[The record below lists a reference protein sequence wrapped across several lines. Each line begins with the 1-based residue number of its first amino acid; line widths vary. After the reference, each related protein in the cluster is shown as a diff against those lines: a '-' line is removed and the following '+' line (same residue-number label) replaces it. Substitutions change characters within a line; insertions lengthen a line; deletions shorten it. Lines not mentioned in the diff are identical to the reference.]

1 MNDRLSRLWATK
13 TRDDEWWSSFVTA
26 PLAVLV
32 NYFVV
37 DTTWLTPN
45 RITLASFVV
54 ALVATALIVVGDT
67 ANFIVAALLIQLSH
81 ILDCMDGQMAR
92 YRNSSSA
99 SGSYFDRATDQIQ
112 VSLWFGAIAYAAYQ
126 QSLDVLPA
134 FLAFVGVAGYSLRG
148 YTKYVAIHTE
158 MYRDANYLVRVAE
171 DISAHDH
178 DQQARAS
185 VRLWEELAWFITEQR
200 KFFHF
205 NEGVFVF
212 MLSLALLLNELE
224 ALLWVFA
231 ASQLYYG
238 LLRTWQHGRN
248 VHLMRLDQVR
258 K

>member
-13 TRDDEWWSSFVTA
+13 TRNDEWWSSFVTA

-32 NYFVV
+32 NYLVV
-37 DTTWLTPN
+37 DIRWLTPN
-45 RITLASFVV
+45 LITFASFVTALAAA
-54 ALVATALIVVGDT
+54 ALVVAGGTE
-67 ANFIVAALLIQLSH
+67 NFVVAALLIQLSH
-81 ILDCMDGQMAR
+81 IFDCMDGQMAR

-112 VSLWFGAIAYAAYQ
+112 VALWFGAIAYAAHK
-126 QSLDVLPA
+126 QSSDVLPV

-148 YTKYVAIHTE
+148 YTKYIAIHTE
-158 MYRDANYLVRVAE
+158 MSRDANYLARMSE
-171 DISAHDH
+171 DASALD
-178 DQQARAS
+178 S
-185 VRLWEELAWFITEQR
+185 VEQVPPGSRYWEELTWLVREQR

-212 MLSLALLLNELE
+212 MLSLALLLNQLE
-224 ALLWVFA
+224 PLLWVFA

-248 VHLMRLDQVR
+248 IHLARQAPIR

>member
-37 DTTWLTPN
+37 DARWLTPT
-45 RITLASFVV
+45 RITLASFVI
-54 ALVATALIVVGDT
+54 ALVATALIIAGGS
-67 ANFIVAALLIQLSH
+67 ANFVVAALLIQLSH

-99 SGSYFDRATDQIQ
+99 FGSYFDRATDQMQ
-112 VSLWFGAIAYAAYQ
+112 VSLWFGAIAYAAYK
-126 QSLDVLPA
+126 QSSDVLPV
-134 FLAFVGVAGYSLRG
+134 FLALVGVAGYSLRG
-148 YTKYVAIHTE
+148 YTKYVAIHAE
-158 MYRDANYLVRVAE
+158 MCRDADYLTRIAE
-171 DISAHDH
+171 DDSAHDD
-178 DQQARAS
+178 DQQAPAS
-185 VRLWEELAWFITEQR
+185 FRLWEELVWFITEQR

-212 MLSLALLLNELE
+212 MLSLGLLLNELE
-224 ALLWVFA
+224 ALLWAFA
-231 ASQLYYG
+231 ASQFYYG